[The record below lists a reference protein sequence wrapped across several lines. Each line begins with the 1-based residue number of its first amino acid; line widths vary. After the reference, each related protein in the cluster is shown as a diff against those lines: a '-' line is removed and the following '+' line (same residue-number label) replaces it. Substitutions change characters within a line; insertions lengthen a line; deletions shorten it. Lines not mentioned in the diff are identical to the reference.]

1 MKRGWVPILCP
12 EGYPHPP
19 SLFRKRGVSCP
30 DHPPSKVREGVG
42 YPAYP
47 HSKKREGDPLPPCPA
62 QDRVPPPLFP
72 SRADGVLRVELRRGL
87 TGLIIRKRRGGG
99 DRSRV
104 RQGGTPSPSPKYEG
118 GYGTLPT
125 PTPKSEGGTPYPP
138 VQRKTGYLP
147 PFGAGMGARLCVESR
162 LMGDLPGGKKKAG
175 VPPVFAKRGYHPLPL
190 SKI

>member
-104 RQGGTPSPSPKYEG
+104 RQGGTPSP
-118 GYGTLPT
+118 
-125 PTPKSEGGTPYPP
+125 P